1 MSYCHLLSGGFTNIA
16 MTFGTNH
23 PYGVQPGRVPS
34 RMSSHVV
41 SRATSNPSCLTYS
54 PGIFTD
60 SFETGT
66 STLWH

>member
-23 PYGVQPGRVPS
+23 SYGVLPGRVPS

-41 SRATSNPSCLTYS
+41 SRATSNPSCLAYTA
-54 PGIFTD
+54 GIFSD
-60 SFETGT
+60 GFESGGAT
-66 STLWH
+66 SWQ